1 MSINTGQMIGDYEV
15 VDLIESSKTGT
26 IYKVRNVL
34 LQRFEALRVM
44 PRTFQDDQ
52 EKVTRFLR
60 EAKLHALMHHPN
72 IVSFYHATQL
82 DGQLV
87 MTTELVEGTTLAQ
100 RLELGPLPLEEAL
113 SFFSQVLSGLGHAHV
128 LGVVHR
134 DIVPANIILTSD
146 GQVKLTGFALA
157 KAATDPQL
165 TQPGTVMGSLN
176 YISPEQVKGLS
187 EIDKRSDI
195 YSLGVVLYEAVTGR
209 KPFQHQSQFEVMLA
223 HVNEAPLA
231 PSAVNTSLPAELDS
245 IVLKAMAKDAA
256 SRFQTAEEFRA
267 QLDILRGV
275 PQAAET
281 PVAAHA
287 PLPMVPLI
295 SEAQAASAGASEAR
309 ETPDDEFPME
319 RPESRWNSWSLV
331 AAGLFT
337 FLVAVW
343 AFLLVFKRP

>member
-1 MSINTGQMIGDYEV
+1 MSISTGQMIGDYEV

-44 PRTFQDDQ
+44 PRTFQEDQ

-72 IVSFYHATQL
+72 ILSFYHATQL
-82 DGQLV
+82 NGQLV

-113 SFFSQVLSGLGHAHV
+113 SFFSEVLSGLGHAHV

-134 DIVPANIILTSD
+134 DITPSNILLTSD
-146 GQVKLTGFALA
+146 QRVKLTGFALA
-157 KAATDPQL
+157 KASTDPQL

-176 YISPEQVKGLS
+176 YISPEQVKGVG
-187 EIDKRSDI
+187 EIDKRSDL

-209 KPFQHQSQFEVMLA
+209 RPFQQESQFEVMLA
-223 HVNEAPLA
+223 HVNETPPT
-231 PSAVNTSLPAELDS
+231 PSAVNPQLPAELDYV
-245 IVLKAMAKDAA
+245 ILKAMAKDPAA
-256 SRFQTAEEFRA
+256 RFQSAEEFRE

-275 PQAAET
+275 PQTAEKPAAAPAPIPSGPFGVAAE
-281 PVAAHA
+281 VNGHES
-287 PLPMVPLI
+287 M
-295 SEAQAASAGASEAR
+295 E
-309 ETPDDEFPME
+309 DDYVRHMPA
-319 RPESRWNSWSLV
+319 SRWNSWGLV

-337 FLVAVW
+337 FLIAVW
-343 AFLLVFKRP
+343 AFFLVFRRL

>member
-44 PRTFQDDQ
+44 PRTFQEDQ

-100 RLELGPLPLEEAL
+100 RLELGALRLEDAL
-113 SFFSQVLSGLGHAHV
+113 SFFSQLLGGLGHAHL

-134 DIVPANIILTSD
+134 DITPSNIVLTSD
-146 GQVKLTGFALA
+146 GRVKLTGFALA
-157 KAATDPQL
+157 KAASDPQL

-209 KPFQHQSQFEVMLA
+209 RPFQHESQFEVMLA
-223 HVNEAPLA
+223 HVNEIPLA
-231 PSAVNTSLPAELDS
+231 PSAVNANLPAELND
-245 IVLKAMAKDAA
+245 IVLKAMAKDPA
-256 SRFQTAEEFRA
+256 SRFQAAEEFRDA
-267 QLDILRGV
+267 LDMLGGAPQTAPQTVAKPVAPPAPIPPVV
-275 PQAAET
+275 PLAPEAELTGGQAAEEELVT
-281 PVAAHA
+281 E
-287 PLPMVPLI
+287 M
-295 SEAQAASAGASEAR
+295 
-309 ETPDDEFPME
+309 
-319 RPESRWNSWSLV
+319 PESRWNSWGLV

-343 AFLLVFKRP
+343 AFFLVFRRL